1 MFTIKNLSVEIE
13 TIPIISNVTLSLQPG
28 SVHVLMGPNGSGK
41 SSLAHAL
48 MGDPHFVI
56 TEGSVHVDDQEL
68 TNVSPDKRAQAG
80 LFLAFQY
87 PYELPGV
94 PLFTFLKEA
103 YCLVKKQIISVSDF
117 QRLLFLA
124 MDVLHIDRSFVER
137 NVNEGFSGGE
147 KKRFE
152 MLQIL
157 LLQPKVA
164 ILDEIDSGLD
174 VDALQCVAQ
183 GISYARQQNPN
194 LIVLLITHYQ
204 RLLQYVVPDYV
215 HVMQQGVITESG
227 DKSLALKI
235 DQEGYAEK
243 RI

>member
-13 TIPIISNVTLSLQPG
+13 TIPIISNLTLSLHPG
-28 SVHVLMGPNGSGK
+28 SMHVLMGPNGSGK

-48 MGDPHFVI
+48 MGDPRYII
-56 TEGSVHVDDQEL
+56 TEGSVRLCGEEL
-68 TNVSPDKRAQAG
+68 AHVSPDKRAQAG

-103 YCLVKKQIISVSDF
+103 YCLQKKQTISVLDF
-117 QRLLFLA
+117 QKLLFSV
-124 MDVLHIDRSFVER
+124 MDVLHIDHSFIER

-152 MLQIL
+152 LLQML

-174 VDALQCVAQ
+174 IDALQCVAQ
-183 GISYARQQNPN
+183 GIEYARQQNPT
-194 LIVLLITHYQ
+194 LMVLLITHYQ

-215 HVMQQGVITESG
+215 HVMQHGVITESG

-235 DQEGYAEK
+235 DHEGYAEK